1 MLFDIRSPGRR
12 MAVKGIY
19 SALAVL
25 LGGGLILFGIGSGVS
40 GGGLFDALSD
50 DANNLDDNAFV
61 KRADAQQKVV
71 AAHPQDA
78 AAYAQLARLRFQ
90 SAGFDDDKGT
100 FTEDGLKQLALADQA
115 WQRSIKL
122 ADDKP
127 DLRVANI
134 MLNVYGPTAL
144 NEPKKGVQTAQLIV
158 DSTKEPTRQQYAQLS
173 LFAYLAQ
180 DQRLGKLAGDK
191 AIELSDPDDREQ
203 TKAVIDQYKAAGTE
217 AATQTTASP

>member
-1 MLFDIRSPGRR
+1 MLFDMRSPGRR

-19 SALAVL
+19 SALAIL

-40 GGGLFDALSD
+40 GGGLFDAISSDSGSLSD
-50 DANNLDDNAFV
+50 DAFV
-61 KRADAQQKVV
+61 KKAEKQEKFA
-71 AAHPQDA
+71 AAHPTDA

-90 SAGFDDDKGT
+90 SADFDDEKQT
-100 FTEDGLKQLALADQA
+100 FTEGGLKQLALADQA

-122 ADDKP
+122 AGDKP

-134 MLNVYGPTAL
+134 MLNVYGPTGL
-144 NEPKKGVQTAQLIV
+144 NDADKGVETAQLIV
-158 DSTKEPTRQQYAQLS
+158 DSTKKPTRQQYAQLS

-180 DQRLGKLAGDK
+180 DDRLGKLAGDK
-191 AIELSDPDDREQ
+191 AVQLSDPDDREQ
-203 TKAVIDQYKAAGTE
+203 TKAVIEQYKQAGTE

>member
-19 SALAVL
+19 SALAIL

-40 GGGLFDALSD
+40 GGGLFDAISSDSGSLSD
-50 DANNLDDNAFV
+50 DAFV
-61 KRADAQQKVV
+61 KKAEKQEQFVKT
-71 AAHPQDA
+71 HPQDA

-90 SAGFDDDKGT
+90 SADFDDSKGT
-100 FTEDGLKQLALADQA
+100 FTTDGLKQLGLADQA

-122 ADDKP
+122 AGDEP

-134 MLNVYGPTAL
+134 MLNVYGPTGL
-144 NEPKKGVQTAQLIV
+144 NNAEKGVETAQLIV
-158 DSTKEPTRQQYAQLS
+158 DSTKKPTRQQYAQLS

-180 DQRLGKLAGDK
+180 DERLGKLAGDK
-191 AIELSDPDDREQ
+191 AVQLSDPDDREQ
-203 TKAVIDQYKAAGTE
+203 TKAVIEQYKAAGTE
-217 AATQTTASP
+217 AATQTTATP